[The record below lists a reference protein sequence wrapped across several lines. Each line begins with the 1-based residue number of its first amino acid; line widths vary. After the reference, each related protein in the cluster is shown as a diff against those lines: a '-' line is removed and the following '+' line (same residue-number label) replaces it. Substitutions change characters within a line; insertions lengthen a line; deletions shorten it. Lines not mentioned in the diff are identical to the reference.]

1 MRQER
6 GEERREHVA
15 SRRGFLR
22 IAGIGTVA
30 GAAGAV
36 AGGVVAPAQARETGP
51 GRVGYRETEH
61 VRRYYD
67 LARF

>member
-6 GEERREHVA
+6 EERREQGA

-22 IAGIGTVA
+22 IAGIGAVA

-36 AGGVVAPAQARETGP
+36 AGGVTAPAKAREAGP
-51 GRVGYRETEH
+51 GRVGYRESEH
-61 VRRYYD
+61 VKRYYD

>member
-6 GEERREHVA
+6 EERTGRGA

-22 IAGIGTVA
+22 LAGIGTVA

-36 AGGVVAPAQARETGP
+36 AGGVAAPAQARESGP

-61 VRRYYD
+61 VRTYYD

>member
-6 GEERREHVA
+6 EERRERGA

-22 IAGIGTVA
+22 IAGIDA
-30 GAAGAV
+30 LSGAAGAV
-36 AGGVVAPAQARETGP
+36 AGGVAAPAKAREAGP